1 MSTVSERLQRRT
13 ERQIPAKQ
21 VRLRLVYID
30 FWSAVKLSFIVWLCL
45 GVVLIVAADFAWI
58 VLASTHIFAQLD
70 SLFQQILNDD
80 KWTIESQFSIGTLT
94 VFAIVIALL
103 NTVLGTILGAI
114 GSVLYNLTVR
124 ITGGL
129 LVGFQNN

>member
-30 FWSAVKLSFIVWLCL
+30 FWSAVKLSFILWLCL
-45 GVVLIVAADFAWI
+45 GIVLIVATLFAWI
-58 VLASTHIFAQLD
+58 VLNSTHIFDQLN

-80 KWTIESQFSIGTLT
+80 KWTVQSQFGFGKVAL
-94 VFAIVIALL
+94 FAVVIALL
-103 NTVLGTILGAI
+103 NTVIGTILGAL